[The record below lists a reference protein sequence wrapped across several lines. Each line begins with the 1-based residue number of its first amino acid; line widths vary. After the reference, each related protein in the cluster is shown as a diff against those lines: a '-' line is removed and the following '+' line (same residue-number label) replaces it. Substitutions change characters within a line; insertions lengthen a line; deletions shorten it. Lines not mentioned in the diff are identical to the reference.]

1 MKRPSYQPDERINP
15 GTKRRRGRRLG
26 EAAPRPPQPGQ
37 RAGGSWVA
45 LWLRVPHSTPPLGQP
60 RWSRAVSR
68 VSCPGL
74 GRLSTRRV
82 TQRVG
87 LGAPVARTA
96 WLWVLGGSPLPAPG
110 RRRETCLHARLHP
123 AMSSAA
129 PAPAPRCGLA
139 LAFGGAEG
147 KALFGGEPSSP
158 GHPGRALTLRNLVFP
173 PAQLTDGR
181 FAGGD
186 VGCE

>member
-87 LGAPVARTA
+87 LGAPEARTA

-129 PAPAPRCGLA
+129 PPP
-139 LAFGGAEG
+139 
-147 KALFGGEPSSP
+147 
-158 GHPGRALTLRNLVFP
+158 P
-173 PAQLTDGR
+173 PA
-181 FAGGD
+181 
-186 VGCE
+186 VGWPWPSGARKERLCLEENPAAQGTQAERSLSETSSFHRHS